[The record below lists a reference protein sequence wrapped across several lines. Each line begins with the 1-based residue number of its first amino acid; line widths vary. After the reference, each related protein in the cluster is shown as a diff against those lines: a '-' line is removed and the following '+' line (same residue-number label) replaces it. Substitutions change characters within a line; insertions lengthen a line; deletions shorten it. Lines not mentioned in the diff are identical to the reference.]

1 MFFPW
6 VGLFEQIRLAD
17 VYVHYGDVQFSKG
30 GFSNRVQIKTPQGV
44 KWLTVPLEGLTLGQ
58 SIEEA
63 RISSR
68 IDWRSQH
75 LGMLRGA
82 YARAPHFEQMLQLVD
97 AVYSR
102 SWRSIG
108 ELSRAS
114 MEVMCEYFGL
124 AAGRR
129 FVDVRELGIAGA
141 GSQRVLD
148 VVKALGGRRYITGW
162 GARNYLDHQLFEDA
176 GVRVEYMD
184 YQKLPY
190 AQLHGDFT
198 PYVSVLDLVANTGRD
213 GGNLIRS
220 GASYWQQWLER
231 NS

>member
-6 VGLFEQIRLAD
+6 VGLFEQIRIAD

-30 GFSNRVQIKTPQGV
+30 GFSNRVQVKTPQGT

-63 RISSR
+63 RISRR
-68 IDWRSQH
+68 IDWRKQH
-75 LGMLRGA
+75 LGMLQGA
-82 YARAPHFEQMLQLVD
+82 YARAPHFGEMMELVNSL
-97 AVYSR
+97 YSR
-102 SWRSIG
+102 TWLTIG

-114 MEVMCEYFGL
+114 IELVSGYFGL
-124 AAGRR
+124 TEGRR
-129 FVDVRELGIAGA
+129 FLDVREMGIAGV
-141 GSQRVLD
+141 SSRRVLD
-148 VVKALGGRRYITGW
+148 IVKALGGQRYITGW

-176 GVRVEYMD
+176 AVRVEYMD

-190 AQLHGDFT
+190 PQLHGDFT
-198 PYVSVLDLVANTGRD
+198 PYVSVLDLAANMGTEGR
-213 GGNLIRS
+213 NYIRS
-220 GASYWQQWLER
+220 GASYWRQWMER